1 MICPSTCSELKPL
14 PVSPEMALV
23 AALLPGF
30 TDSTSCA
37 WCSAARLSHSV
48 VAIEVPMAPA
58 VMRRKFDSPDAAGM
72 RSGVRPDSV
81 MVTSGMKK
89 NAIAMPWMI
98 VGMMIVTKS
107 ACVLKFERIHSTS
120 ANTRNEKVA

>member
-1 MICPSTCSELKPL
+1 
-14 PVSPEMALV
+14 
-23 AALLPGF
+23 
-30 TDSTSCA
+30 
-37 WCSAARLSHSV
+37 
-48 VAIEVPMAPA
+48 MAPA